1 MFDTRDK
8 CDTVMMKDVYEEDTE
23 DSEEEIRKD
32 FYHRLVVW
40 LEGGSS
46 TRIAWTDGFLI
57 RLRTKANKPED

>member
-40 LEGGSS
+40 LEGASS

-57 RLRTKANKPED
+57 RLRSKANKPED